1 MAVAVVTALQ
11 SQQWIGGEQSVPIA
25 IRQLLDYLRY
35 HCLFYDGNDFG
46 APGDP
51 RDVDR
56 VEVIDDLPNL
66 AWVDYAGQRSTL

>member
-35 HCLFYDGNDFG
+35 HRLFYDGNDFG
-46 APGDP
+46 PSGDP
-51 RDVDR
+51 RDVDGLR
-56 VEVIDDLPNL
+56 
-66 AWVDYAGQRSTL
+66 

>member
-11 SQQWIGGEQSVPIA
+11 SQEWIGCEQSVPIA
-25 IRQLLDYLRY
+25 IRQLLDYLGY